1 MKRNY
6 IFTVFILFYLIVCFF
21 HFRWE
26 KYFDEDFA
34 AAYDPYEV
42 LASEIPTHID
52 NAMDYFDYGLKSSMT
67 SEKIEYFTKAL
78 ELDPELAA
86 AYERRGMLY
95 YFQEK
100 YDKVIQDFN
109 SYIELAP
116 AKGEAYRMLGM
127 GYLKSG
133 MYRPAINNFTRAIEI
148 KPEHV
153 HAHAYRAE
161 AYRLN
166 GKYDEAIIDA
176 TRAIKL
182 RGDLRAISDA
192 YRTRAKVYQKI
203 GRNELVNADI
213 DAAWQVDPR
222 VPIWWRELVM
232 YASPEDMRR
241 VAPIVVIVIA
251 FVLIFGIKLK
261 PPEKD
266 E

>member
-52 NAMDYFDYGLKSSMT
+52 NAMDYFDYGIKSSMT
-67 SEKIEYFTKAL
+67 SDKIEYFTKAL

>member
-26 KYFDEDFA
+26 KYFNENFA

-52 NAMDYFDYGLKSSMT
+52 NAMDYFDYGLKSTMT

-78 ELDPELAA
+78 ELDPKLAA

-148 KPEHV
+148 KPEYV
-153 HAHAYRAE
+153 LAHAYRAE
-161 AYRLN
+161 AYRLS

-203 GRNELVNADI
+203 GKNELVNADI
-213 DAAWQVDPR
+213 DAAWQIDPR

-232 YASPEDMRR
+232 YASPEDLRR
-241 VAPIVVIVIA
+241 VAPIVIIVIA
-251 FVLIFGIKLK
+251 FVLIFGIQLK

>member
-133 MYRPAINNFTRAIEI
+133 MYRLAINNFTRAIEI

-182 RGDLRAISDA
+182 RGDPRAISDA

>member
-1 MKRNY
+1 MKRKY
-6 IFTVFILFYLIVCFF
+6 FFTVFILVYLIVCFF

-26 KYFDEDFA
+26 KYFDEYIA
-34 AAYDPYEV
+34 AAYGPYQV
-42 LASEIPTHID
+42 SASEIPTHID
-52 NAMDYFDYGLKSSMT
+52 NAMDFFDYGLKSSMT

-78 ELDPELAA
+78 ELDPKLAA
-86 AYERRGMLY
+86 AYERRGILY

-100 YDKVIQDFN
+100 YDKVIQDFH

-148 KPEHV
+148 KPKHV

-161 AYRLN
+161 AYRLS

-176 TRAIKL
+176 TKAIKL

-192 YRTRAKVYQKI
+192 YRTRAKAYLKI

-213 DAAWQVDPR
+213 EAAWQVDPR
-222 VPIWWRELVM
+222 VPIFWREFVI
-232 YASPEDMRR
+232 YASPEDMRS
-241 VAPIVVIVIA
+241 VAPIVIIVIA
-251 FVLIFGIKLK
+251 FVLIFGIQLK

>member
-1 MKRNY
+1 M
-6 IFTVFILFYLIVCFF
+6 V
-21 HFRWE
+21 
-26 KYFDEDFA
+26 
-34 AAYDPYEV
+34 
-42 LASEIPTHID
+42 
-52 NAMDYFDYGLKSSMT
+52 
-67 SEKIEYFTKAL
+67 
-78 ELDPELAA
+78 
-86 AYERRGMLY
+86 
-95 YFQEK
+95 
-100 YDKVIQDFN
+100 QDFH

-148 KPEHV
+148 KPKHV

-161 AYRLN
+161 AYRLS

-176 TRAIKL
+176 TKAIKL

-222 VPIWWRELVM
+222 VTIWWRELVM

>member
-26 KYFDEDFA
+26 KYFDEYFA

-52 NAMDYFDYGLKSSMT
+52 NAMDYFDYGIKSSMT
-67 SEKIEYFTKAL
+67 SDKIEYFTKAL
-78 ELDPELAA
+78 ELDPKLAA

-127 GYLKSG
+127 GYLKNE

-148 KPEHV
+148 KPEH
-153 HAHAYRAE
+153 APAYANRAE
-161 AYRLN
+161 AYRLI

-251 FVLIFGIKLK
+251 FVLIFGIRLK

>member
-1 MKRNY
+1 
-6 IFTVFILFYLIVCFF
+6 
-21 HFRWE
+21 
-26 KYFDEDFA
+26 
-34 AAYDPYEV
+34 
-42 LASEIPTHID
+42 
-52 NAMDYFDYGLKSSMT
+52 MDYFEYGLKSSMT

-78 ELDPELAA
+78 ELDPKLAA

-182 RGDLRAISDA
+182 RGDPRTISDA

>member
-1 MKRNY
+1 MKHKY
-6 IFTVFILFYLIVCFF
+6 IFTVFILVYLIVCFF

-26 KYFDEDFA
+26 KYFA
-34 AAYDPYEV
+34 AAYDPYQV
-42 LASEIPTHID
+42 SASEIPTQFD

-78 ELDPELAA
+78 DLNPKLVA

-100 YDKVIQDFN
+100 YDKVIQDFH
-109 SYIELAP
+109 SYIELAS

-133 MYRPAINNFTRAIEI
+133 MYRPAINNFTRAIKI
-148 KPEHV
+148 KPK
-153 HAHAYRAE
+153 HAHAYANRAE
-161 AYRLN
+161 AYRLS
-166 GKYDEAIIDA
+166 GKYEEAIIDA

-182 RGDLRAISDA
+182 RGDPRTISDA
-192 YRTRAKVYQKI
+192 YRTRAKVYLKI
-203 GRNELVNADI
+203 GRNELVNTDI
-213 DAAWQVDPR
+213 EAAWQIDPR
-222 VPIWWRELVM
+222 VPQWWREFLM
-232 YASPEDMRR
+232 YASPEDMKR

-251 FVLIFGIKLK
+251 FVLIFGIQLK

>member
-148 KPEHV
+148 KTEHV
-153 HAHAYRAE
+153 DAHAYRAE

-182 RGDLRAISDA
+182 RGDPRAISDA

-251 FVLIFGIKLK
+251 FVLIFGIRLK

>member
-251 FVLIFGIKLK
+251 FVLIFGIRLK

>member
-232 YASPEDMRR
+232 YASPEYMRR

-251 FVLIFGIKLK
+251 FVLIFGIRLK